1 MTEAPQDVGGTRAR
15 HATTGNVGHREHGV
29 FLRDAVL
36 DICKRAQDTRVSAGW
51 CTRGEAVT
59 RAVPGQA

>member
-36 DICKRAQDTRVSAGW
+36 DIGTPKTHVSA
-51 CTRGEAVT
+51 RGGVHA
-59 RAVPGQA
+59 AKL